1 MNKTKVREKSSF
13 TPEQRCAIYTKGSD
27 ILVSAGAG
35 SGKTKVLTQ
44 RIYVK
49 LLQGVDIS
57 NLLVLTFT
65 NAAAAEMKTRLKDKI
80 KYALEPKPKKDKP
93 GEFDEP
99 TLQKDLDS
107 IVADDEDFPNPEDK
121 IFKDPTVV
129 DNIETFKDI
138 LKDQYNKIDSALVT
152 TFDSFALG
160 VIKKYHYEFGVDRNV
175 KIANDNVLALKKAVI
190 MDEVFEGLY
199 QEGNEAFEKLLEI
212 YTHKSDS
219 EIRKT
224 LVKLADKVKKYLR
237 NGCDDEIFKSYKDL
251 YYNDAIIH
259 QYISEYEKII
269 NQELNSVVGN
279 AVNGADIYQQ
289 KKAVIDTKFFTKG
302 KLSKTDNDNRKK
314 YIAKITLMDG
324 YANFFNTVR
333 SYDEII
339 GFYNTNEPQKT
350 NRYYDEEV
358 NIFLKK
364 YKDIRKKYLVY
375 ASVSK
380 IKESINGSLE
390 TIGIIVEILK
400 RYFSKYD
407 QFKKDLGVYEFDDV
421 SKNVL
426 KKFKEWDKEIES
438 NPNAMNPLIELRS
451 SFEEIL
457 LDEYQDTSDIQEDF
471 MKYIKQDNMYMVGDM
486 KQSIYRFRDAN
497 PYLFKDKYNNYAV
510 HNGERV
516 INKPTRINL
525 TFNFRSRKEV
535 LDNINLMFD
544 NLMSDDCGDADYQN
558 GHRMVYGRKKYDETI
573 VPNFDYNQEY
583 LYYQQEEN
591 SEYDALKLEAY
602 IVAKKIKE
610 LMNPDMKVVDKEN
623 DTFNK
628 IQYSDFAVIIPRID
642 TARYYQEVFEE
653 LKIPYNLKVSEKIK
667 DCKLFVVIISLI
679 NLIKIIDSYEQVKAK
694 QCKNEKDKE
703 IIDDFKYYFMS
714 VARSFLF
721 NIEDGK
727 LLEYMLKGLE
737 TSEVYKKASKI
748 SEYSKN
754 HSITNTFEEMVKE
767 FKFYESFVRIGDVD
781 KYLYVLDYLQKTV
794 SDLSS
799 LGYDFGDIAEHFE
812 KVKEKDIET
821 KIDNTIDKNAVI
833 IVNIHKSKGLE
844 YPICFFTDLDAR
856 FNTSDV
862 EANFIFSKNHG
873 FIAPYF
879 ENGRFETLAKIFF
892 KDKYLKE
899 DISEHVRLFYVA
911 LTRAREKMYFVVPEP
926 QPKKNDDDEEDEHFN
941 SYTSFIETY
950 FEQAVKDYKQL
961 ISEDEI
967 VEFVKSAKCN
977 IDEIDESSS
986 SKEPEEKDTE
996 NNPYSLEHKPWK
1008 FEKTSIDFGRM
1019 SMEINE
1025 LIPEKVASNLETGN
1039 RLHEILQSLNLVE
1052 VSRDNSVV
1060 DSLKISPSDA
1070 GIIKNILN
1078 LPCFSKLENAQ
1089 IYKEFEFVYNEE
1101 IEQDGNTIIKT
1112 RHGIIDLLV
1121 EYDDHFDIIDYKTN
1135 NIDKEEYEVQLN
1147 GYRKYLEEIIRNS
1160 GEKKYIKMYL
1170 VSLVQCKQKEVSV
1183 L

>member
-1 MNKTKVREKSSF
+1 MNNQIKREKSNF
-13 TPEQRCAIYTKGSD
+13 TPEQRCAVYTKGSD

-44 RIYVK
+44 RIYIK

-65 NAAAAEMKTRLKDKI
+65 NAAAAEMKTRLKDRI
-80 KYALEPKPKKDKP
+80 KYALEPKPNKDKEC
-93 GEFDEP
+93 GFDEP
-99 TLQKDLDS
+99 TLIKDLNS
-107 IVADDEDFPNPEDK
+107 IAADDEDFLNPEDK
-121 IFKDPTVV
+121 VFKDPTV
-129 DNIETFKDI
+129 IENLDTFKAI

-160 VIKKYHYEFGVDRNV
+160 VIKKYHYEFGLDKNV
-175 KIANDNVLALKKAVI
+175 KIANDNVLSLKKAVI

-199 QEGNEAFEKLLEI
+199 QEENESFGKLLEL

-219 EIRKT
+219 ELRKT

-237 NGCDDEIFKSYKDL
+237 NGSQDVIFESYKEL
-251 YYNDAIIH
+251 YYNDVLIDS
-259 QYISEYEKII
+259 YINEYEKII
-269 NQELNSVVGN
+269 NEELNSIVSY
-279 AVNGADIYQQ
+279 AITGADIYQQ
-289 KKAVIDTKFFTKG
+289 KKAVLDTKLLTKG
-302 KLSKTDNDNRKK
+302 KLSKSDNDNREK
-314 YIAKITLMDG
+314 YALKITLMDG
-324 YANFFNTVR
+324 YANFFSNTR
-333 SYDEII
+333 SYDEIQ
-339 GFYNTNEPQKT
+339 GFYNVNEPQKT
-350 NRYYDEEV
+350 NRHYDPEV

-364 YKDIRKKYLVY
+364 YKDISKKYLLY

-380 IKESINGSLE
+380 IKDAINGSLE
-390 TIGIIVEILK
+390 TIEIIVKILK
-400 RYFSKYD
+400 RYFTKYD
-407 QFKKDLGVYEFDDV
+407 QFKKDLGIYEFDDI

-426 KKFKEWDKEIES
+426 NKFGEWNKEIES
-438 NPNAMNPLIELRS
+438 NPFIVNPLVELRN

-471 MKYIKQDNMYMVGDM
+471 MNYIKRDNMYMVGDM

-497 PYLFKDKYNNYAV
+497 PYLFKHKYNTYAV
-510 HNGERV
+510 HNGDRRITE
-516 INKPTRINL
+516 PTRINL

-558 GHRMVYGRKKYDETI
+558 GHRMVYGRKKYDQTI
-573 VPNFDYNQEY
+573 VPNFNYDQEY
-583 LYYQQEEN
+583 LYYNQEEN

-610 LMNPDMKVVDKEN
+610 IMDNPDMKVVNKE
-623 DTFNK
+623 DETFNK

-679 NLIKIIDSYEQVKAK
+679 NLIKIIDDYEKVKNK
-694 QCKNEKDKE
+694 QYKTENDKE
-703 IIDDFKYYFMS
+703 IINDFKYYFTS

-721 NIEDGK
+721 NISDGK
-727 LLEYMLKGLE
+727 ILEYMLNGLE
-737 TSEVYKKASKI
+737 TSEVYEKTLAL
-748 SEYSKN
+748 SEYAKK
-754 HSITNTFEEMVKE
+754 HSITTTFEQMVKE

-794 SDLSS
+794 SDLAS
-799 LGYDFGDIAEHFE
+799 LGYDFGNIAEHFE
-812 KVKEKDIET
+812 EVKEKDIET
-821 KIDNTIDKNAVI
+821 KIDSTIDKNAVI

-873 FIAPYF
+873 FIAPFF
-879 ENGRFETLAKIFF
+879 ENGRFETLVKFFF

-926 QPKKNDDDEEDEHFN
+926 KQKKNDDDEEEESFS

-961 ISEDEI
+961 ISEEEITEFLKDVKHDTDEENDI
-967 VEFVKSAKCN
+967 PPSRNVKQPVVE
-977 IDEIDESSS
+977 
-986 SKEPEEKDTE
+986 
-996 NNPYSLEHKPWK
+996 NPYELSHKPWK
-1008 FEKTSIDFGRM
+1008 YEKTIVESDRM
-1019 SMEINE
+1019 SMELGE
-1025 LIPEKVASNLETGN
+1025 LISDKTANNLETGN
-1039 RLHEILQSLNLVE
+1039 RLHEILQSINLVE
-1052 VSRDNSVV
+1052 VSKNINTL
-1060 DSLKISPSDA
+1060 DSLKISSSDA
-1070 GIIKNILN
+1070 GIIKNILK
-1078 LPCFSKLENAQ
+1078 LPCFANLENTK
-1089 IYKEFEFVYNEE
+1089 IYKEFEFIYDEE
-1101 IEQDGNTIIKT
+1101 IEQEGNKINKT

-1121 EYDDHFDIIDYKTN
+1121 EYNDHFDIIDYKTN
-1135 NIDKEEYEVQLN
+1135 NIDKDEYVTQLN
-1147 GYRKYLEEIIRNS
+1147 GYRKYLEKIIRSS
-1160 GEKKYIKMYL
+1160 GKEKYVKMYL
-1170 VSLVQCKQKEVSV
+1170 VSLVQGKQKEVPV
-1183 L
+1183 V